1 MWGLR
6 YSEQC
11 CWNFCLWG
19 FNNLPLGK
27 QFPVFWRQCNPPKTS
42 ATTHPMT
49 QHHIQETWIFKL
61 RFKWFHFSTVYSCHG
76 RWEDNG
82 THYLITTPLS
92 RSSRGPRRYCFMY
105 REAQDGVVHFSSS
118 SDSCRRNISPGIGGA
133 MAFNV
138 TSTGKGLSR
147 DALLLLEPLVLWNL
161 IYFQMYTTKLRFL
174 INSVEKSP
182 SWEAKSLSVGQETP
196 NIS

>member
-1 MWGLR
+1 MWWCAAQWVVSNVLR
-6 YSEQC
+6 AMLS
-11 CWNFCLWG
+11 F
-19 FNNLPLGK
+19 
-27 QFPVFWRQCNPPKTS
+27 KTS
-42 ATTHPMT
+42 ETTRSVAQRHL
-49 QHHIQETWIFKL
+49 QGTWTFKL
-61 RFKWFHFSTVYSCHG
+61 CFNWFSFLTVYSCHG

-138 TSTGKGLSR
+138 TSTGK
-147 DALLLLEPLVLWNL
+147 LLQQRCV
-161 IYFQMYTTKLRFL
+161 IVTTFTCFVKSDLRSDIDYQVMFF
-174 INSVEKSP
+174 N
-182 SWEAKSLSVGQETP
+182 
-196 NIS
+196 